1 VDSYSNISLPNLGKA
16 MSLELTLLIWSVGL
30 TFILMVVAMCGAILQ
45 FGLPDMASNREN
57 LPPAT
62 SWAGRAQR
70 AHRNMLENLVLF
82 AVLVLVTD
90 ATNKN
95 NAMTGFG
102 AQLFFWARVTY
113 AIIYM
118 AGLPWLRTGVW
129 VVSMI
134 GLILIFL
141 QLV

>member
-1 VDSYSNISLPNLGKA
+1 
-16 MSLELTLLIWSVGL
+16 MSFELTLLIWSVGL
-30 TFILMVVAMCGAILQ
+30 TFIQMLIAVAGAILE
-45 FGLPDMASNREN
+45 FGLPDLAGNREN
-57 LPPAT
+57 LLPAT
-62 SWAGRAQR
+62 NWVGRAQR

-82 AVLVLVTD
+82 AVLVLVTE

-102 AQLFFWARVTY
+102 AQLFFWARVIY
-113 AIIYM
+113 AIIYVI
-118 AGLPWLRTGVW
+118 GVPWLRTGVW
-129 VVSMI
+129 GISVI

>member
-1 VDSYSNISLPNLGKA
+1 

-30 TFILMVVAMCGAILQ
+30 TFIQMLVAVTGAILQ
-45 FGLPDMASNREN
+45 FGLPDLAGNRES

-70 AHRNMLENLVLF
+70 AYRNMLENLVLF
-82 AVLVLVTD
+82 AVLMLVTEI
-90 ATNKN
+90 ANRN
-95 NAMTGFG
+95 NAMTGLG
-102 AQLFFWARVTY
+102 AQLFFWARAIY
-113 AIIYM
+113 AVVYVV
-118 AGLPWLRTGVW
+118 GVPWVRTGVW
-129 VVSMI
+129 VISAI